1 MYSSQCKTCCFNAIK
16 SWSMVMDVFLSNKR
30 NLPKFPEILC
40 AIWEFKWGKK
50 KKNHLLAS
58 FNIKLCQDF
67 WSRVCLSSLMS
78 IVSFRWLSG
87 WLPTALASSFLPPQS
102 SWYISYG
109 CVLCWTVLPLTKV
122 CKTSTLARHLGHFS
136 GLEVMNGVASWLITV
151 ACSSNCAVVCCGE

>member
-1 MYSSQCKTCCFNAIK
+1 M
-16 SWSMVMDVFLSNKR
+16 LSNPGAWWWMCSCPTKEIFLNFLKFYVQSE
-30 NLPKFPEILC
+30 NLNGE
-40 AIWEFKWGKK
+40 KK